1 MNRRG
6 FSLMEML
13 VVIVIIGLSSLIAI
27 PRLRSAV
34 DRANVR
40 GARGEIGDL
49 ISKARATAVARGC
62 TATFNV
68 TTGTTG
74 KAWVTSCLVGTVGAV
89 GAVIDTVWIVDS
101 LASRFKVNITSDVA
115 SIAFDR
121 RGLRTNYVL
130 STIRA
135 QSTTS
140 TVIDSI
146 QVNQVGKV
154 VMR

>member
-6 FSLMEML
+6 FSLMEVLL
-13 VVIVIIGLSSLIAI
+13 VMVIIGLASMISI
-27 PRLRSAV
+27 PRLRTAI

-49 ISKARATAVARGC
+49 ISKARATAVTRGC

-68 TTGTTG
+68 TTGTAG
-74 KAWVTSCLVGTVGAV
+74 KAWVTACLVSTVGAA
-89 GAVIDTVWIVDS
+89 GAIDTVWIVDS

-135 QSTTS
+135 QSTTT

-154 VMR
+154 VLR